1 MATRALIAYLDAK
14 DGNPTL
20 TTTYNHYDGYPENLG
35 KGLENYYD
43 DNTKANEIANVGYIS
58 FLDGDS
64 GEYENTSSNKQSP
77 KKIQLPSN
85 FNDAMMEIAEQIDG
99 VGGDYGYVWCNEN
112 EEWITI
118 KNNGIRSM
126 VENLEMALAHLKDK
140 FEMMPERPD
149 QTMEAKEEVK
159 EGYYGNTN
167 VESYIQTIGYES
179 FEDFFNDN
187 PGAEDALI
195 SWIESV
201 PDFRKMLNSKETTPE
216 IPGFEGTRDAL
227 GALEESF
234 VRKLQHRAG
243 IIK

>member
-35 KGLENYYD
+35 KGLENFYD
-43 DNTKANEIANVGYIS
+43 DDTKANEVANAGYIS

-64 GEYENTSSNKQSP
+64 GEYKNTSSNKQSP

-99 VGGDYGYVWCNEN
+99 VGGEYGYVWCNEN

-149 QTMEAKEEVK
+149 QTMESKEEIEEGTWSVMPERIPEFIKAIEALK
-159 EGYYGNTN
+159 EEFHAVVGDDT
-167 VESYIQTIGYES
+167 V
-179 FEDFFNDN
+179 FDHLD
-187 PGAEDALI
+187 GA
-195 SWIESV
+195 IESAKSLMG
-201 PDFRKMLNSKETTPE
+201 PAPE

-227 GALEESF
+227 DALEEGF
-234 VRKLQHRAG
+234 VRKMQHRAG